1 MKGFGKV
8 EAKVFRFVAA
18 APVRGDRGLAHC
30 GVTGRRARAAGF
42 TYIGV
47 LVLVAMMGM
56 ALALASELWHTAQKR
71 EKEQELLFIGN
82 QFRRAIAMYSAN
94 GGGNLQRLEDLLKDP
109 RIPGVRRYL
118 RKIYR
123 DPMTGSTEWG
133 LVKSG
138 GDVITGVYSLSGDE
152 PLKQAGFNAT
162 DSEFEGKKKYSDWVF
177 VPKPAPGRPGAT
189 APAPGIA
196 GAIPPAQGTASAP
209 ATAQSGAAQNDT
221 TVNRSQVRVRR

>member
-8 EAKVFRFVAA
+8 EAKVFRSA
-18 APVRGDRGLAHC
+18 APVRGDRGLGHC

-109 RIPGVRRYL
+109 
-118 RKIYR
+118 
-123 DPMTGSTEWG
+123 
-133 LVKSG
+133 
-138 GDVITGVYSLSGDE
+138 
-152 PLKQAGFNAT
+152 GFR
-162 DSEFEGKKKYSDWVF
+162 VC
-177 VPKPAPGRPGAT
+177 
-189 APAPGIA
+189 
-196 GAIPPAQGTASAP
+196 GAICA
-209 ATAQSGAAQNDT
+209 
-221 TVNRSQVRVRR
+221 RSIAIR